1 MILQP
6 IRQQKVLPTK
16 FTQNYLPPVTVDT
29 SNIRK
34 QIEQMYSRTIVLP
47 ETQSVEVKNFIETP
61 QGYVLQP
68 SPSPVQQTIPS
79 VQSMSI
85 PSEVPTS
92 QPLITQSY
100 NPQLITSTPTS
111 YQSIVPGSTIY
122 PTNDRQL
129 LLSRLIPNQTLY
141 NVYPVSGFNPGNVS
155 PTI

>member
-6 IRQQKVLPTK
+6 IQQQKVLPTK
-16 FTQNYLPPVTVDT
+16 FTQKYLPPVTVDT
-29 SNIRK
+29 SNIQK
-34 QIEQMYSRTIVLP
+34 QIQQMYSKTIVLP
-47 ETQSVEVKNFIETP
+47 ETQSVEVKNYIETP
-61 QGYVLQP
+61 QGYILQP

-79 VQSMSI
+79 IQSMSI
-85 PSEVPTS
+85 PSQVQTS

-111 YQSIVPGSTIY
+111 YQTIAPSSTIF

-141 NVYPVSGFNPGNVS
+141 NVYPVSGFNPGDVS

>member
-6 IRQQKVLPTK
+6 IQQQKVLPTK
-16 FTQNYLPPVTVDT
+16 FTQKYLPPVTVDT
-29 SNIRK
+29 SNIQK
-34 QIEQMYSRTIVLP
+34 QIQQMYSKTIVLP
-47 ETQSVEVKNFIETP
+47 ETQSGEVKNYIETP
-61 QGYVLQP
+61 QGYILQP

-79 VQSMSI
+79 IQSMSI
-85 PSEVPTS
+85 PSQVPTS

-111 YQSIVPGSTIY
+111 YQTIVPGSTIF

-141 NVYPVSGFNPGNVS
+141 NVYPVSGFNPGDVS